1 MANTLHIIKSAGA
14 IHPWDVL
21 GDVTDSCTIVLIQDA
36 VTSRSTVSGQVFA
49 LARDAKARGV
59 RETPYPLIED
69 DRFLELIW
77 AADRVVV
84 W

>member
-1 MANTLHIIKSAGA
+1 VANTLHIIKSAGA

-21 GDVTDSCTIVLIQDA
+21 GDATDSRTIVLIQDA
-36 VTSRSTVSGQVFA
+36 VTSQPTVAGPIFA

-69 DRFLELIW
+69 ERLLELIW